1 MKLFFRIKKIFQT
14 IIDYLKKESL
24 KHNHNILE
32 EIKRTGR
39 YI

>member
-14 IIDYLKKESL
+14 ITGYLKKVPL
-24 KHNHNILE
+24 KHDHNFLE